1 MKGITPQ
8 ERLEKWN
15 EAICTQKASGL
26 TIKDWCSENGVNLN
40 TYYYYLRRIRDAML
54 ESSGPRLVEMKTNAE
69 DAAPKAADP
78 VSGEFHP
85 LVTVRVRDSEIRIGE
100 NASLELISAV
110 LEAVRHA

>member
-15 EAICTQKASGL
+15 AAICVQKASGL
-26 TIKDWCSENGVNLN
+26 TIKEWCEQNGINPN

-54 ESSGPRLVEMKTNAE
+54 ESSGPRLVEME
-69 DAAPKAADP
+69 FSAADLP
-78 VSGEFHP
+78 AGKSASPDSFLP
-85 LVTVRVRDSEIRIGE
+85 QITITLRDCAISIGE
-100 NASLELISAV
+100 TAPPELISSV

>member
-15 EAICTQKASGL
+15 AAICAQKASGL
-26 TIKDWCSENGVNLN
+26 TIKEWCEQNGINPN

-54 ESSGPRLVEMKTNAE
+54 ESSGPRLMEME
-69 DAAPKAADP
+69 FSAADLP
-78 VSGEFHP
+78 AEKSASPDSFLP
-85 LVTVRVRDSEIRIGE
+85 QITITLRDCVIGIGE
-100 NASLELISAV
+100 TASPELISSV